1 MWRKLKILLEMI
13 KFEHTIFALP
23 FAYTGAFLAAEGIP
37 PLKKCLLILGAMV
50 GARTAAMTFNRIV
63 DLPFD
68 AENPR
73 TRTRPLVTG
82 AVKLK
87 EAWGLFI
94 VSVLLFFLCA
104 WALNP
109 LSFKLAP
116 VALFVILAYSYTKRF
131 TALCHL
137 FLGLAIGLS
146 PLAGWIAVRPSF
158 EKTPL
163 FLSLG
168 VLFWVAGFDI
178 LYACLDEEF
187 DRRRGLYSIPARYG
201 RKKAFLISA
210 LFHSL
215 AFLLF
220 AAVGKMAALGLI
232 YYLGLLITLGLF
244 VAQRVVISP
253 HDLSRLDL
261 SFFTFNGAISVV
273 LFLATALA
281 LFFK

>member
-23 FAYTGAFLAAEGIP
+23 FAYTGAFLAAKGVP
-37 PLKKCLLILGAMV
+37 SLQKVLLILGAMV

-73 TRTRPLVTG
+73 TKNRALVTG
-82 AVKLK
+82 EVKTR
-87 EAWGLFI
+87 EAWLLLG
-94 VSVLLFFLCA
+94 VSVLLFFGCA
-104 WALNP
+104 KALNP
-109 LSFKLAP
+109 LTFKLSP
-116 VALFVILAYSYTKRF
+116 LALFVILAYSYTKRF

-137 FLGLAIGLS
+137 FLGLAIGLA
-146 PLAGWIAVRPSF
+146 PLAGWIAVKPHF
-158 EKTPL
+158 ERIPIL
-163 FLSLG
+163 LSLG

-187 DRRRGLYSIPARYG
+187 DRKKGLFSIPARYG
-201 RKKAFLISA
+201 RQKAFLISA
-210 LFHSL
+210 LCHTL
-215 AFLLF
+215 AFGLF
-220 AAVGKMAALGLI
+220 TLVGVLAKLGFLYYVGLAV
-232 YYLGLLITLGLF
+232 TLALF

-253 HDLSRLDL
+253 KDLSRLDL

-273 LFLATALA
+273 LFLGTVLA
-281 LFFK
+281 LLFK